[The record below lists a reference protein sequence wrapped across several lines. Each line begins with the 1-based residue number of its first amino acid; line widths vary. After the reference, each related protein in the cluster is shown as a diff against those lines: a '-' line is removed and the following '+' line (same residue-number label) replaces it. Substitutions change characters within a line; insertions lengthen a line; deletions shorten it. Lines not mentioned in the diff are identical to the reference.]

1 MLAGACTLRVGV
13 PAGKCCIQSSCC
25 RISMHCMFPG
35 SPFRLQDWSWNKP
48 AIDYIQLYYA
58 ALEQR

>member
-1 MLAGACTLRVGV
+1 
-13 PAGKCCIQSSCC
+13 
-25 RISMHCMFPG
+25 MFPG

-48 AIDYIQLYYA
+48 ATDYIQLYYA